1 MPLFL
6 LPYFYM
12 QFAMTSGAS
21 IWTVEVSPNYS
32 PSLPSPEKIANVLR

>member
-1 MPLFL
+1 
-6 LPYFYM
+6 M

-21 IWTVEVSPNYS
+21 IWTVEVSPDYS